1 MKKCINSVLYEGTQ
15 ATKIVEVD
23 AGIGNRKLYISRH
36 NKFFS
41 LENDSEI
48 VPCTKQEAL
57 DFLRIYQP
65 KIDALKFK
73 QILNVH
79 FGLNEQ
85 IVNPLKGSLKFAEP
99 SETKDLPPRKA
110 AKKNLQN
117 IWKTQIQ

>member
-1 MKKCINSVLYEGTQ
+1 MKKCINSVLYDSTQ
-15 ATKIVEVD
+15 ATMIVDVD

-36 NKFFS
+36 KKFFS

-48 VPCTKQEAL
+48 VPCTKLEAL

-79 FGLNEQ
+79 FG
-85 IVNPLKGSLKFAEP
+85 
-99 SETKDLPPRKA
+99 
-110 AKKNLQN
+110 
-117 IWKTQIQ
+117 